1 MVQSQIIFTF
11 VMYLR
16 IECQYTRMQLLS
28 SMLLDAR
35 LDVSLTALN
44 SMLHA
49 KIFKYSIGENCCH
62 GTQMDLQS

>member
-1 MVQSQIIFTF
+1 MVQLQMTWTF

-16 IECQYTRMQLLS
+16 IDDQYTRMQSLS

-44 SMLHA
+44 SMLYA
-49 KIFKYSIGENCCH
+49 KIRSVAGANCLVIY
-62 GTQMDLQS
+62 G